1 MSSDH
6 RHPDRLGQG
15 LPLPG
20 TSQSASPAAPLRPVR
35 LLVLS
40 DLHLEF
46 AGFETPDPATYDI
59 AVLAGDIWS
68 GAKAVRWARR
78 ASTFAARPVVLVPGN
93 HEFYGSERT
102 RTLELM
108 REAAADSNVHLLDRD
123 EVTLLGIRFLGATLW
138 TDFALD
144 VPRGVSVEQAMQ
156 HARQGLNDF
165 SGLIHERRS
174 DPNESSRFRPEDSA
188 REHALS
194 RAWLESRLA
203 AGTSIGGAGP
213 AIASATTAPT
223 TAASTVVVTHHGP
236 SSRSVAPMYRGSRLN
251 PCFSSELPEGF
262 FGTPALWIHGHTHTS
277 LDYRHH
283 GTRVV
288 TNPRGYVNWKGDV
301 ENRVFDPGLVI
312 EVGGGHG

>member
-1 MSSDH
+1 MSTDH

-20 TSQSASPAAPLRPVR
+20 TSQSASPAAPLRPIR

-46 AGFETPDPATYDI
+46 AGFVTPDPATYDI

-68 GAKAVRWARR
+68 GAKAVRWAQR
-78 ASTFAARPVVLVPGN
+78 ASTFAGRPVVLVPGN

-108 REAAADSNVHLLDRD
+108 REAAAGSNVHLLDRD
-123 EVTLLGIRFLGATLW
+123 EVTLQGIRFLGATLW

-144 VPRGVSVEQAMQ
+144 VPRGVSVEQAMLR
-156 HARQGLNDF
+156 ARQGLNDF
-165 SGLIHERRS
+165 SDLIRERRI
-174 DPNESSRFRPEDSA
+174 DPGESNRFRPEDSA
-188 REHALS
+188 HQHALS
-194 RAWLESRLA
+194 RLWLETRLQA
-203 AGTSIGGAGP
+203 RASMGGAGP
-213 AIASATTAPT
+213 AVTAAT

-251 PCFSSELPEGF
+251 PCFSSELPDSF
-262 FGTPALWIHGHTHTS
+262 FDVPALWIHGHTHTS
-277 LDYRHH
+277 LDYVHH
-283 GTRVV
+283 RTRVV
-288 TNPRGYVNWKGDV
+288 TNPRGYINWKGDV
-301 ENRVFDPGLVI
+301 ENRMFDPGLVI